1 MEVRLLGPVE
11 VATPTPVALGGP
23 RQRAV
28 LAMLALAAPD
38 VVSTD
43 RLIDGIWGESP
54 PAKPLATLQ
63 VFIHNL
69 RKACASVG
77 APDAIQ
83 RRAPGYRLGLDP
95 SAIDVARFEAH
106 VAVARRAATAQP
118 ETAYRELTDA
128 LDLWRGPA
136 LADLRELPFVDAE
149 CVRLDESHLT
159 AVEDRIDLALRLGRH
174 TELVGR
180 LEELVRQHPTRE
192 RMWAMLMTA
201 LYRAD
206 RQSEALAA
214 FGRARDRLAE
224 ELGIDPGEALQQ
236 LELAILRHDPAIA
249 PPAVATPPSVHVDQA
264 VPPRPPAILPTFTTE
279 LLGREDLVADVV
291 AALVHGERMVVVTG
305 LGGCGKSRVAVAAAA
320 RAVSCFGAVVYL
332 GATELTEPEQ
342 LLREAAALLARDG
355 AQEPAAAL
363 AALPAEPRLLLLL
376 DNLESVTDG
385 DSIIADLARSCPALT
400 VLATSRRALHLP
412 QAVDFLVAP
421 LDVPAVDDDP
431 ATVAASPAVRL
442 FVQRATATAPGFRLS
457 GAEPQVAE
465 ICRLVDGSPLS
476 LELAAARVKVLGPA
490 RVMSSLR
497 ASLDILTT
505 TMTSVP
511 VRQRS
516 VLATIEWSFARLSD
530 VAQLVCVR
538 LALFERGFTLDALEA
553 VCSDVPEVVDA
564 LADIIDARLVHPD
577 HARVDVRFLVTGTVR
592 AFARRRLEEAPEL
605 NTLRERLS
613 SHLLDRVRAWRA
625 ELDGATGVTAIG
637 RFDDAAADIEG
648 AVRWAGESGS
658 TRLAAELVE
667 QSTPLWIATGRVAE
681 GRALAAMVDGWRLPG
696 RAGAASAA
704 SVAQLAYQSADFP
717 AAADAA
723 ERALDAAGLEADRE
737 VMALARC
744 YLAASMVV
752 QGDPSGGRAMAEQA
766 LGEGAALGMYP
777 LPAVA
782 LSVIAISCAIE
793 GDFERENDLYRRRL
807 EFVRSHADIA
817 RTADTLNTLAEIAL
831 DGDRPS
837 EALRFAQEALAIAGP
852 AWIPERR
859 DATITAARGNAG
871 MGELSAAA
879 DLLRE
884 GFLLSDRTVNALALA
899 QCLRTAAVL
908 ADRVGDR
915 GLVVRLVAHAQVVSP
930 SPTGTD
936 DPPGADF
943 ARALATATD
952 TLGTDAAQR
961 EWTIGSAWPGAIAR
975 LQVDGLLD
983 QVAAAIPVALGATDP
998 GPTSA

>member
-1 MEVRLLGPVE
+1 M
-11 VATPTPVALGGP
+11 PTPVALGGP

-43 RLIDGIWGESP
+43 RLIDGIWGEKP
-54 PAKPLATLQ
+54 PTKPLATLQ

-77 APDAIQ
+77 APEAIQ

-95 SAIDVARFEAH
+95 NAIDAARFEAH
-106 VAVARRAATAQP
+106 VANARRAATAQP
-118 ETAYRELTDA
+118 ETSYRELTAA

-136 LADLRELPFVDAE
+136 LADLRDLPFADAE
-149 CVRLDESHLT
+149 CVRLDEAHLT
-159 AVEDRIDLALRLGRH
+159 AEEDRIDLALRLGRH
-174 TELVGR
+174 TDLVGR

-206 RQSEALAA
+206 RQSDALAA
-214 FGRARDRLAE
+214 FGRARDQLAE

-249 PPAVATPPSVHVDQA
+249 PPAVATPVSEHEDQA
-264 VPPRPPAILPTFTTE
+264 VPTRPPAILPTFATE
-279 LLGREDLVADVV
+279 LLGREDLVADIV
-291 AALVHGERMVVVTG
+291 AALVRGERIVVVTG
-305 LGGCGKSRVAVAAAA
+305 LGGCGKSRVAVAAATQ
-320 RAVSCFGAVVYL
+320 AVSSFGAVVYL
-332 GATELTEPEQ
+332 CATELTEPEQ

-355 AQEPAAAL
+355 AQEPADAL

-385 DSIIADLARSCPALT
+385 DGIIAHLARSCPALT

-421 LDVPAVDDDP
+421 LDIPAVDDDP
-431 ATVAASPAVRL
+431 ATIAESPAVRL
-442 FVQRATATAPGFRLS
+442 FVQRAIATAPGFRLA

-497 ASLDILTT
+497 ESLDILTT

-592 AFARRRLEEAPEL
+592 AFARRRLEAAPEL
-605 NTLRERLS
+605 DTLRQRLA
-613 SHLLDRVRAWRA
+613 SHLLDRVRAWRSD
-625 ELDGATGVTAIG
+625 LDGATGVTAIG

-648 AVRWAGESGS
+648 AVRWAGEAGR
-658 TRLAAELVE
+658 TGLAAELVE
-667 QSTPLWIATGRVAE
+667 ESTPFWMATGRVAE
-681 GRALAAMVDGWRLPG
+681 GRALAAIIDGWRLPG

-717 AAADAA
+717 AAADAS
-723 ERALDAAGLEADRE
+723 ERALALAGQEADGASL
-737 VMALARC
+737 ALARC

-752 QGDPSGGRAMAEQA
+752 QGDPSGGRVLAERA
-766 LGEGAALGMYP
+766 LEEATARGMYP

-782 LSVIAISCAIE
+782 LSVIAISHAIE
-793 GDFERENDLYRRRL
+793 GDFARENDLYLRRL
-807 EFVRSHADIA
+807 EIVRRHADVA
-817 RTADTLNTLAEIAL
+817 RIADTLNTLAEIAL
-831 DGDRPS
+831 DGDRPA
-837 EALRFAQEALAIAGP
+837 EALRYAQEALAIAGP

-859 DATITAARGNAG
+859 DATITASRGYAG
-871 MGELSAAA
+871 IDDHRTAAE
-879 DLLRE
+879 LLRE
-884 GFLLSDRTVNALALA
+884 GFVLSDRTSNALALA
-899 QCLRTAAVL
+899 QCLRAAAIL
-908 ADRVGDR
+908 AHRAGDH
-915 GLVVRLVAHAQVVSP
+915 GLVVRLVAHAEFVSP

-943 ARALATATD
+943 ARALAAATD
-952 TLGTDAAQR
+952 ALGTEAAHR
-961 EWTIGSAWPGAIAR
+961 EWTIGSAWPSAIAR
-975 LQVDGLLD
+975 LHVDGLLD
-983 QVAAAIPVALGATDP
+983 QVATAIPAALGAADP